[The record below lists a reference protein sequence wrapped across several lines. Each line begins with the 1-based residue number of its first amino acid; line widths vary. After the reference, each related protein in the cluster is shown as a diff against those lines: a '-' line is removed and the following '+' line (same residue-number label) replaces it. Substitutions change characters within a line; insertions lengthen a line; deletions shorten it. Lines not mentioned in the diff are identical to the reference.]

1 MFCGELICEEPA
13 DSTTC
18 ELSPFPR
25 SCTQMINAL
34 VAVCERFQGEGI
46 GSAMA
51 GRIPA
56 EREEPRA
63 PDSHALL
70 GHPTAEGVGAAPESD
85 DTVTI
90 IGGEANIA
98 TVAVTSA
105 EAVVPAAEAVRRQQ
119 RLQLPLPLLKRHQVH
134 QLHQR
139 LQLPRLRMLWR
150 SLQRKLSRR
159 GPRRKPCLLLEAD
172 LKGKQGRQEGLKLL
186 DVNLL

>member
-1 MFCGELICEEPA
+1 MNWLRELLAKEILQIGHVRGTGNVADHFTKCLPTIKALQYMEILGVFRRLKVFFWTVCSILKSATAVFQVFCVAFSTRNCMSCGELICEEPA
-13 DSTTC
+13 NSTTC

-90 IGGEANIA
+90 IGG
-98 TVAVTSA
+98 
-105 EAVVPAAEAVRRQQ
+105 
-119 RLQLPLPLLKRHQVH
+119 
-134 QLHQR
+134 
-139 LQLPRLRMLWR
+139 
-150 SLQRKLSRR
+150 
-159 GPRRKPCLLLEAD
+159 
-172 LKGKQGRQEGLKLL
+172 
-186 DVNLL
+186 